1 MVKDSVGQYY
11 KEYAKLFALAFR
23 ESFPS
28 KSDLYPSRLFNL
40 IFMSQKAAQTS
51 WKKNKIKGFL
61 TYSHK
66 LELLRNKLS

>member
-11 KEYAKLFALAFR
+11 KEYAKLFALAFS

-28 KSDLYPSRLFNL
+28 KSDLYTSRLFNV

-51 WKKNKIKGFL
+51 WKENKIKGAP
-61 TYSHK
+61 HV
-66 LELLRNKLS
+66 